1 MSRMIGLDLSASQ
14 RLQTTLNL
22 SQRQSLRV
30 LQMPSTELRDEAE
43 RLAAENPF
51 LEIDTERPAEP
62 SDIPSDE
69 NFTLERTDLP
79 IDHLY
84 DRWPVAE
91 ESSADPWDAQAR
103 EETLGE
109 HLRAQMGFLSLADDT
124 RAALLYLID
133 ALDEHGLLP
142 TTLDAIRK
150 EANETI
156 SPDDWHSAL
165 KILRSFDPTGVGA
178 FSRGEMLCLQVD
190 ELLKEREVDP
200 ETAEAF
206 RRLAASGLEG
216 LARLR
221 TPNSGLSCDLRDKV
235 LSLLSKL
242 RPNITSGFAETP
254 VQYVRPDVWVE
265 PLPDEGLRFT
275 LLRGAAPVV
284 TLVQSGER
292 ATHDDHLRELWQ
304 EAKAFV
310 RAVEARKETLL
321 RIIRFA
327 GMRQEAFFRRGPD
340 ALVPLT
346 QQETASALGLA
357 DSTVSRTVTS
367 KYFRCPHGT
376 YELQTLFPG
385 PGHAGPSREAVIER
399 IYGWVKNEDPAHP
412 LSDTKLTAMLTE
424 AGFDVARR
432 TVAKYRTE
440 AGIPSPSE
448 RRRKG

>member
-1 MSRMIGLDLSASQ
+1 MLGLDLSASQ
-14 RLQTTLNL
+14 RLQTTL
-22 SQRQSLRV
+22 SQSQLQSLRV
-30 LQMPSTELRDEAE
+30 LQMSAAELRDEAE

-51 LEIDTERPAEP
+51 LEVDAEAAEP
-62 SDIPSDE
+62 SDAPSE
-69 NFTLERTDLP
+69 EGLALERADVPL
-79 IDHLY
+79 DRLY
-84 DRWPVAE
+84 DRWPGAE
-91 ESSADPWDAQAR
+91 ESSADPWDASAR
-103 EETLGE
+103 EETLSE

-142 TTLDAIRK
+142 APLDVLRK
-150 EANETI
+150 EANERI
-156 SPDDWHSAL
+156 APDDWRRAL
-165 KILRSFDPTGVGA
+165 EILRSFDPTGVGA
-178 FSRGEMLCLQVD
+178 FSRGEMLRLQVD
-190 ELLKEREVDP
+190 ELQKEGEVAP
-200 ETAEAF
+200 QTAEAF
-206 RRLAASGLEG
+206 RRLTESGLEG
-216 LARLR
+216 LAGLR
-221 TPNSGLSCDLRDKV
+221 APSCGLPSDLRDD
-235 LSLLSKL
+235 LLALLPKL
-242 RPNITSGFAETP
+242 QPNITSDFAEAP

-265 PLPDEGLRFT
+265 TLPEGGLRFT
-275 LLRGAAPVV
+275 LLRGAEPVV
-284 TLVQSGER
+284 SLVQSDER
-292 ATHDDHLRELWQ
+292 AARDENLRELWQ

-321 RIIRFA
+321 RIVRFA
-327 GMRQEAFFRRGPD
+327 GMRQEAFFRRGPE

-346 QQETASALGLA
+346 QQEAAAALGLA

-367 KYFRCPHGT
+367 KYFRCAHGT

-385 PGHAGPSREAVIER
+385 PGQSGPSREAIVER

-448 RRRKG
+448 RRRKD

>member
-30 LQMPSTELRDEAE
+30 LQMSSTELRDEAE

-69 NFTLERTDLP
+69 HFTLERTDLP

-190 ELLKEREVDP
+190 ELL
-200 ETAEAF
+200 
-206 RRLAASGLEG
+206 
-216 LARLR
+216 
-221 TPNSGLSCDLRDKV
+221 
-235 LSLLSKL
+235 
-242 RPNITSGFAETP
+242 
-254 VQYVRPDVWVE
+254 
-265 PLPDEGLRFT
+265 
-275 LLRGAAPVV
+275 
-284 TLVQSGER
+284 
-292 ATHDDHLRELWQ
+292 
-304 EAKAFV
+304 
-310 RAVEARKETLL
+310 
-321 RIIRFA
+321 
-327 GMRQEAFFRRGPD
+327 
-340 ALVPLT
+340 
-346 QQETASALGLA
+346 
-357 DSTVSRTVTS
+357 
-367 KYFRCPHGT
+367 
-376 YELQTLFPG
+376 
-385 PGHAGPSREAVIER
+385 
-399 IYGWVKNEDPAHP
+399 
-412 LSDTKLTAMLTE
+412 
-424 AGFDVARR
+424 
-432 TVAKYRTE
+432 
-440 AGIPSPSE
+440 
-448 RRRKG
+448 